1 MKNEIPKILNQ
12 LNDQNKGSKIKIRY
26 RKNPSDV
33 YRLYLDYW
41 DGHTRFRENI
51 KVYISGK
58 SKDLVSDKNKLR
70 LAQAIRN
77 KKELQIIENNA
88 GIAFSSSKVV
98 VNFIEFFKNFSKTK
112 KDTNYRISHDHFRKF
127 YKNDFIDIKKI
138 NYEISERF
146 MNYLLSLEF
155 TRYTA
160 QHYFAAYKAILNYAV
175 KLRKIEY
182 NPAKTLTIK
191 YERKSIERLTFE
203 ELQTLKRTDCP
214 YKDLKNGFL
223 FSCFTGLR
231 ISDIRKLTFSD
242 IKDGHLMI
250 IQQKTKTEANIKINE
265 TAKQILADQ
274 ENNQIDK
281 YVFHIPLGG
290 KTSKRL
296 RAWISKAGIQKKITF
311 HCARHTFGCLLIES
325 GADVFT
331 TKKLMAHR
339 DIRTTLQYVEKVD
352 KTQDEAIDKL
362 PIF

>member
-1 MKNEIPKILNQ
+1 MKNEIPKIFNQ
-12 LNDQNKGSKIKIRY
+12 LKDQNKGSQIKIRY

-33 YRLYLDYW
+33 YGLYLDYW
-41 DGHTRFRENI
+41 DGHTRFRENLKI
-51 KVYISGK
+51 YLSGK
-58 SKDLVSDKNKLR
+58 SKDLNSDKNKLR

-77 KKELQIIENNA
+77 KKELQLIENNT

-127 YKNDFIDIKKI
+127 YKNDFIDIIKI

-160 QHYFAAYKAILNYAV
+160 QHYFAAYKATLNYAV

-182 NPAKTLTIK
+182 NPAITLTIK
-191 YERKSIERLTFE
+191 YERRSIERLTFE
-203 ELQTLKRTDCP
+203 ELQTLKSTDCP

-231 ISDIRKLTFSD
+231 ISDIRNLKFSNIKGDRVQIIQKKTNTEAD
-242 IKDGHLMI
+242 IKM
-250 IQQKTKTEANIKINE
+250 NE
-265 TAKQILADQ
+265 TAIKILMAQ
-274 ENNQIDK
+274 RKAKVDK
-281 YVFHIPLGG
+281 FIFHIPHGG

-296 RAWISKAGIQKKITF
+296 KEWILAAGIEKKITF
-311 HCARHTFGCLLIES
+311 HCSRHTFGCLLVEN

-331 TKKLMAHR
+331 IKQIMTHK

-352 KTQDEAIDKL
+352 TTKDKAMDKL
-362 PIF
+362 PVL